1 MEHSQE
7 VGSKLKVLAVILIK
21 SFVYIGILR
30 NKVGFYFN
38 PLKIPTKQ
46 TFELK
51 KNIFGGLKV
60 FKGEWASLSG
70 LIPKLSLIFKF
81 DEEFTNVFKI

>member
-1 MEHSQE
+1 MEQSQE
-7 VGSKLKVLAVILIK
+7 VGSTLKVLAVILIK
-21 SFVYIGILR
+21 SFVYIGILG

-51 KNIFGGLKV
+51 KKHFWGFEGV
-60 FKGEWASLSG
+60 QG
-70 LIPKLSLIFKF
+70 
-81 DEEFTNVFKI
+81 